1 MKMVKVSFE
10 MPEEMFRDLKELA
23 RGQGITVT
31 ETLRRAIRTSKFF
44 RDEQA
49 KGNRV
54 LIRDERRREDR
65 EVLLP

>member
-31 ETLRRAIRTSKFF
+31 ETLRRAIRTSKCF

-65 EVLLP
+65 QVFLP